1 MSESE
6 REARLKEV
14 ESVQIPDYPDYQRG
28 RKWAVYTGVP
38 LLVILL
44 AVMLFSGPITRL
56 HVRLWDNI
64 WTFASAAL
72 GVLVVWVRSAPRSSD
87 GADSGI

>member
-6 REARLKEV
+6 REARLKELLKEV

-28 RKWAVYTGVP
+28 RKWAVYTGGP

-72 GVLVVWVRSAPRSSD
+72 VVLVVWAF
-87 GADSGI
+87 GAFRPQKF

>member
-1 MSESE
+1 MSDSE
-6 REARLKEV
+6 REARLKELLKEV

-72 GVLVVWVRSAPRSSD
+72 VVLVVWAF
-87 GADSGI
+87 GAFRPQKF

>member
-6 REARLKEV
+6 REARLKELLKEV

-28 RKWAVYTGVP
+28 RKWAVYTGAP

-44 AVMLFSGPITRL
+44 AVMRFSGPITRL

-72 GVLVVWVRSAPRSSD
+72 VVLVVWAF
-87 GADSGI
+87 GAFRPQKF

>member
-6 REARLKEV
+6 REARLKELLKEV

-64 WTFASAAL
+64 LTFASAAL
-72 GVLVVWVRSAPRSSD
+72 VVLVVWAF
-87 GADSGI
+87 GAFRPQKF

>member
-6 REARLKEV
+6 REARLKELLKEV

-72 GVLVVWVRSAPRSSD
+72 VVLVVWAF
-87 GADSGI
+87 GAFRPQKF

>member
-6 REARLKEV
+6 REARLKELLKEV

-44 AVMLFSGPITRL
+44 AVMLFSGPVTRL

-72 GVLVVWVRSAPRSSD
+72 VVLVVWAF
-87 GADSGI
+87 GAFRPQKF

>member
-6 REARLKEV
+6 REARLKELLKEV

-72 GVLVVWVRSAPRSSD
+72 VELVVWAF
-87 GADSGI
+87 GAFRPQKF

>member
-6 REARLKEV
+6 REARLKELLKEV

-64 WTFASAAL
+64 WMFASAAL
-72 GVLVVWVRSAPRSSD
+72 VVLVVWAF
-87 GADSGI
+87 GAFRPQKF

>member
-6 REARLKEV
+6 REARLKELLKEV

-44 AVMLFSGPITRL
+44 AMMLFSGPITRL

-72 GVLVVWVRSAPRSSD
+72 VVLVVWAF
-87 GADSGI
+87 GAFRPQKF

>member
-6 REARLKEV
+6 REARLKELLKEV

-72 GVLVVWVRSAPRSSD
+72 VVLVVWAF
-87 GADSGI
+87 GASGI

>member
-1 MSESE
+1 MNLMFLLGI
-6 REARLKEV
+6 A
-14 ESVQIPDYPDYQRG
+14 G
-28 RKWAVYTGVP
+28 AA

-72 GVLVVWVRSAPRSSD
+72 VVLVVWAF
-87 GADSGI
+87 GAFRPQKF

>member
-6 REARLKEV
+6 REARLKELLKEV

-38 LLVILL
+38 LLVILQ

-72 GVLVVWVRSAPRSSD
+72 VVLVVWAF
-87 GADSGI
+87 GAFRPQKF

>member
-6 REARLKEV
+6 REARLKELLKEV

-64 WTFASAAL
+64 WTFASGAL
-72 GVLVVWVRSAPRSSD
+72 VVLVVWAF
-87 GADSGI
+87 GAFRPQKF

>member
-72 GVLVVWVRSAPRSSD
+72 VVLVVWAF
-87 GADSGI
+87 GAFRPQKF

>member
-6 REARLKEV
+6 REARLKELLKEV

-28 RKWAVYTGVP
+28 RKWAVHTGIP

-44 AVMLFSGPITRL
+44 LVILFSGPVSRL

-72 GVLVVWVRSAPRSSD
+72 VVLVVWAF
-87 GADSGI
+87 GAFRPQKF

>member
-6 REARLKEV
+6 REARLKELLKEV

-72 GVLVVWVRSAPRSSD
+72 VVLVVWSF
-87 GADSGI
+87 GAFRPQKF

>member
-6 REARLKEV
+6 REARLKELLKEV

-64 WTFASAAL
+64 WTFASAAVV
-72 GVLVVWVRSAPRSSD
+72 VLVVWAF
-87 GADSGI
+87 GAFRPQKF

>member
-6 REARLKEV
+6 REARLKELLKEV

-64 WTFASAAL
+64 CTFASAAL
-72 GVLVVWVRSAPRSSD
+72 VVLVVWAF
-87 GADSGI
+87 GAFRPQKF

>member
-1 MSESE
+1 MSELE
-6 REARLKEV
+6 REARLKELLKEV

-72 GVLVVWVRSAPRSSD
+72 VVLVVWAF
-87 GADSGI
+87 GAFRPQKF

>member
-6 REARLKEV
+6 REARLKELLKEV

-28 RKWAVYTGVP
+28 KKWAVYTGVP

-72 GVLVVWVRSAPRSSD
+72 VVLVVWAF
-87 GADSGI
+87 GAFRPQKF

>member
-6 REARLKEV
+6 REARLKELLKEV

-44 AVMLFSGPITRL
+44 AVMVFSGPITRL

-72 GVLVVWVRSAPRSSD
+72 VVLVVWAF
-87 GADSGI
+87 GAFRPQKF

>member
-6 REARLKEV
+6 REARLKELLKEV

-72 GVLVVWVRSAPRSSD
+72 VVLVVWAF
-87 GADSGI
+87 GAFRPQQF

>member
-6 REARLKEV
+6 REARLKEWLKEV

-72 GVLVVWVRSAPRSSD
+72 VVLVVWAF
-87 GADSGI
+87 GAFRPQKF

>member
-1 MSESE
+1 M
-6 REARLKEV
+6 LKEV

-72 GVLVVWVRSAPRSSD
+72 VVLVVWAF
-87 GADSGI
+87 GAFRPQKF

>member
-1 MSESE
+1 M
-6 REARLKEV
+6 
-14 ESVQIPDYPDYQRG
+14 
-28 RKWAVYTGVP
+28 
-38 LLVILL
+38 ILL

-72 GVLVVWVRSAPRSSD
+72 VVLVVWAF
-87 GADSGI
+87 GAFRPQKF

>member
-1 MSESE
+1 MEP
-6 REARLKEV
+6 
-14 ESVQIPDYPDYQRG
+14 VQIPDYPDYQRG

-72 GVLVVWVRSAPRSSD
+72 VVLVVWAF
-87 GADSGI
+87 GAFRPQKF

>member
-6 REARLKEV
+6 REARLKELLKEV

-28 RKWAVYTGVP
+28 RKWGVYTGVP

-72 GVLVVWVRSAPRSSD
+72 VVLVVWAF
-87 GADSGI
+87 GAFRPQKF

>member
-6 REARLKEV
+6 REARLKELLEEV

-44 AVMLFSGPITRL
+44 AVMLCSGPITRL

-72 GVLVVWVRSAPRSSD
+72 VVLVVWAF
-87 GADSGI
+87 GAFRPQKF

>member
-6 REARLKEV
+6 REARLKELLKEV

-72 GVLVVWVRSAPRSSD
+72 IVLVVWAF
-87 GADSGI
+87 GAFRPQKF

>member
-6 REARLKEV
+6 REARLKELLKEV

-56 HVRLWDNI
+56 HVRLGDNI

-72 GVLVVWVRSAPRSSD
+72 VVLVVWAF
-87 GADSGI
+87 GAFRPQKF

>member
-1 MSESE
+1 M
-6 REARLKEV
+6 

-72 GVLVVWVRSAPRSSD
+72 VVLVVWAF
-87 GADSGI
+87 GAFRPQKF

>member
-6 REARLKEV
+6 REARLKELLKEV

-72 GVLVVWVRSAPRSSD
+72 VVLVVWVF
-87 GADSGI
+87 GAFRPQKF